1 MGITRTTNGTAPGK
15 YEEIGEGIGAGA
27 FYGYIEKTTLPV
39 LRWPGAHT
47 TYDKI
52 WRENPETVVTR
63 NMSASLVG
71 NMPLTWELP
80 LEANN
85 KELPPPTKDD
95 EAALDFCYSVGDA
108 IEGDIR
114 TWLADCVIKAPFYGF
129 GLWEMVPG
137 LRKKNW
143 TPPDDDPWRS
153 TEDDG
158 LVGFRRLGFRDY
170 STFYRWDLTDKGYVK
185 GVEQVGNTGKRT
197 TIPAKQLLHIRYGD
211 MANPEGIAILEAV
224 YRPEYMKRQLE
235 VVFGHGSEKSAGVL
249 MVFAD
254 EKLSPADITHIRNTA
269 RAVLSAQEGN
279 FAAWPKGLKGEIQ
292 DIPFAAGATITEMI
306 RYYGLSILT
315 IYGMEFIGMGGIS
328 GTGSYAALNDSSSTA
343 LLRFNSMVEG
353 FVRQASEQITKYLFT
368 LNASAFPNLTRYPML
383 KISPSAKN
391 VALAELGQFAQIM
404 HAIRP
409 LGDDDLIAIRKRSG
423 VLSEVLPEVE
433 EPPIPEPE
441 PEPDAAATD
450 EVLPEDETITNEDEA
465 GADLAQGDKVKPKG
479 GAITVTGA
487 DVTKADIDNAVNK
500 FAAWAKKNAPGLSD
514 LLEAEVP
521 ESQGEN
527 DNG

>member
-15 YEEIGEGIGAGA
+15 YEEIGEGVGAGA

-47 TYDKI
+47 TYDPI
-52 WRENPETVVTR
+52 WRTNPETVVTR

-80 LEANN
+80 LEVNN

-114 TWLADCVIKAPFYGF
+114 TWLADCVFKAPFYGF

-137 LRKKNW
+137 LRKKSW
-143 TPPDDDPWRS
+143 APPDEDPWRS
-153 TEDDG
+153 NEDDG
-158 LVGFRRLGFRDY
+158 LTGFRRLGFRDY

-185 GVEQVGNTGKRT
+185 GVEQLGNTGKRT
-197 TIPAKQLLHIRYGD
+197 MIPAKQLLHIRYGD

-249 MVFAD
+249 NVEAD
-254 EKLSPADITHIRNTA
+254 EKLSPSDVSHIRNVA

-279 FAAWPKGLKGEIQ
+279 FMAWPKGLRGAIL
-292 DIPFAAGATITEMI
+292 DIPFAAGATILEMI

-353 FVRQASEQITKYLFT
+353 FVRQASEQITQYLFT
-368 LNASAFPNLTRYPML
+368 LNAAAFPNLTRYPML

-404 HAIRP
+404 HAIQP

-433 EPPIPEPE
+433 EQPMPEPQ
-441 PEPDAAATD
+441 PDAAATD
-450 EVLPEDETITNEDEA
+450 EPLPEDETITNEDEA

-479 GAITVTGA
+479 AAITVTGA

-500 FAAWAKKNAPGLSD
+500 FTAWAKKNAPGLSD

-521 ESQGEN
+521 ESKDES
-527 DNG
+527 

>member
-1 MGITRTTNGTAPGK
+1 MDCGRWSPACVR
-15 YEEIGEGIGAGA
+15 
-27 FYGYIEKTTLPV
+27 KT
-39 LRWPGAHT
+39 G
-47 TYDKI
+47 
-52 WRENPETVVTR
+52 
-63 NMSASLVG
+63 
-71 NMPLTWELP
+71 
-80 LEANN
+80 
-85 KELPPPTKDD
+85 PPPD
-95 EAALDFCYSVGDA
+95 E
-108 IEGDIR
+108 
-114 TWLADCVIKAPFYGF
+114 
-129 GLWEMVPG
+129 
-137 LRKKNW
+137 
-143 TPPDDDPWRS
+143 DPWRS